1 MLSITPSIQIPD
13 SEIELHTMRSQGAG
27 GQNVNKVE
35 TAVHLRFDIG
45 RSSLPDACRERLL
58 QLKDRRITSEG
69 VIVIKAQR
77 YRSQEK
83 NREDALCRL
92 QELLQRA
99 MLVPVKR
106 KPTKPTRSSREK
118 RLESKTRRSAIK
130 ASRRG
135 GVDEGDR

>member
-13 SEIELHTMRSQGAG
+13 SEIELHTMRSQGVG